1 MKRNEFKEPIRLRKR
16 ELKGGSKSLYLD
28 CYFNGR
34 RTYETLHL
42 YLVPEQTPIDVANN
56 KETLKLANLIKS
68 KRILAMQHS
77 FYGLSMAK
85 EYEKADFVEYIRKC
99 GKRATQH
106 GNSSVQQREN
116 VIKKLKKYA
125 GVPQIQFRHINKEFV
140 LGFVDYLKSTRIK
153 SIGKTKLRVARYL
166 SEKTIHSY
174 FALLSADITSAYRD
188 GYLAENPISKL
199 NPSDRPKDVDA
210 HKEYLTEVELQS
222 ICDLDLAS
230 LYGPTL
236 FVKAEYMRGIFLFSC
251 FTGLRL
257 SDIKTL
263 KWGDIIEDDRG
274 IKSIRKKMIK
284 TGGIVEFP
292 MSEDAVN
299 LLPMSRKK
307 DNELV
312 FASTYH
318 TFIYN
323 YWVRRLAELAG
334 VKKHLTFHCA
344 RHTFATMLITK
355 GADLYT
361 VSKLLGHSEIKST
374 EVYAKVVKEVK
385 MKAIDYL
392 PKFTIK

>member
-42 YLVPEQTPIDVANN
+42 YLVPEITPIDVANN

-68 KRILAMQHS
+68 KRILSMQNS
-77 FYGLSMAK
+77 YFGLSASKM
-85 EYEKADFVEYIRKC
+85 YEKADFIEYIRKC
-99 GKRATQH
+99 GKRVTKH

-116 VIKKLKKYA
+116 VIKKLEDYA
-125 GVPQIQFRHINKEFV
+125 GLRQIQFRHINKEFV
-140 LGFVDYLKSTRIK
+140 LGFVDYLRTTKIK
-153 SIGKTKLRVARYL
+153 SIGRAKLRVPRYL

-188 GYLAENPISKL
+188 GYIAENPISKIK
-199 NPSDRPKDVDA
+199 PADRPRDVEA
-210 HKEYLTEVELQS
+210 HKEYLTEDELKK
-222 ICDLDLAS
+222 ICDLDLKN
-230 LYGPTL
+230 LYGPSL
-236 FVKAEYMRGIFLFSC
+236 YIKSEYMRGIFLFSC

-263 KWGDIIEDDRG
+263 KWGDVKEDENG
-274 IKSIRKKMIK
+274 VKTIRKRMIK

-292 MSEDAVN
+292 MSENAVN

-307 DNELV
+307 DGELV

-323 YWVRRLAELAG
+323 FWVRKLAELAG
-334 VKKHLTFHCA
+334 IRKHLTFHCA

-361 VSKLLGHSEIKST
+361 VSKLLGHAEIKST
-374 EVYAKVVKEVK
+374 EVYAKVVTEVK

-392 PKFTIK
+392 PKFTVK